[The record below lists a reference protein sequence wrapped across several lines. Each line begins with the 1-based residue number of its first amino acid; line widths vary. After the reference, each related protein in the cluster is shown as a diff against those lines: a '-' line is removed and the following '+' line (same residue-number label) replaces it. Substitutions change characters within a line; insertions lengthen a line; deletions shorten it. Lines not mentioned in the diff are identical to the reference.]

1 MVRKLGLSDGA
12 DDGLPQKSGKGL
24 WRGSIRSGLAWDYV
38 FALARRAG
46 PGSPVRMIPEAL
58 PAPAIVHRGDRHL
71 RTQLDAVPAVPCP
84 CGQARRG
91 FAVPGNELATI
102 HLVDISADARTH
114 YHRRMTEIY
123 LILEGEGFIELD
135 GERVPARP
143 MLSVMIQP
151 GCRHRLVGR
160 FRIVN
165 VAIPAFDPADEWFD

>member
-1 MVRKLGLSDGA
+1 MSDEAKMGLS
-12 DDGLPQKSGKGL
+12 QKTGKRV
-24 WRGSIRSGLAWDYV
+24 WRGNRRSGEYSCQL
-38 FALARRAG
+38 FALAPSPADHLLQRMNPEAG
-46 PGSPVRMIPEAL
+46 PNSPV
-58 PAPAIVHRGDRHL
+58 VHRGARHL

-84 CGQARRG
+84 CGSARRG
-91 FAVPGNELATI
+91 FAVPGNDFATV
-102 HLVDISADARTH
+102 HLVDISIDARTH
-114 YHRRMTEIY
+114 YHLKMTEIY

-151 GCRHRLVGR
+151 GCRHRLVGC